1 MRPQPPSRKTSCDG
15 DNGKTQKIRKNRSG
29 TGSVKE
35 RLLKG
40 SFPFPFQHC
49 FDNDYCDLCVF
60 FKLWTKKHIL
70 F

>member
-15 DNGKTQKIRKNRSG
+15 DNGNTKKIRKNRSG

-40 SFPFPFQHC
+40 SFPFPFFNNALTIVC
-49 FDNDYCDLCVF
+49 SL
-60 FKLWTKKHIL
+60 
-70 F
+70 